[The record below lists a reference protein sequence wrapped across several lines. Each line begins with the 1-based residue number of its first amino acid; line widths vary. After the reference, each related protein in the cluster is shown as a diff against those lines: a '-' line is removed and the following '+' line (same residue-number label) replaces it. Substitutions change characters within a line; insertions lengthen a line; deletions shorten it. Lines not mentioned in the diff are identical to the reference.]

1 MSETLEER
9 RDRVRLMETY
19 KYLNIHYKT
28 PPERFFKLNGE
39 RTLINQARSQGGFRG
54 FSRTPLFTNPP

>member
-1 MSETLEER
+1 MYETLEER

-28 PPERFFKLNGE
+28 PSERFFKLNGE
-39 RTLINQARSQGGFRG
+39 RTLINVFQNG
-54 FSRTPLFTNPP
+54 LC